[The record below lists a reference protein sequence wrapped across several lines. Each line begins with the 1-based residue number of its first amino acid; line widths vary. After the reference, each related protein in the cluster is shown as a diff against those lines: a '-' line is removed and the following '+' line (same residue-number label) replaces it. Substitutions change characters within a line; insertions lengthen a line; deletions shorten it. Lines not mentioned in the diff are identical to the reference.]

1 MQQQQRKRSLSL
13 AAGKL
18 SFSGSYSMRPKSSG
32 LELRVQEEQVWN
44 EQTSAT
50 TKASFFPIK
59 RTGESVRRLLR
70 RASQSFKFHPNS
82 NGKLLM
88 FPNSDKKSEK
98 EYGSMKSLSEGKAVN
113 SDSESGF
120 CQDDNDCFYASD
132 TLAVRRGMS
141 QPAGGGGR
149 GTCELTAF
157 DYFQTLSNIFHPN

>member
-18 SFSGSYSMRPKSSG
+18 SFSSAHSMRPKSSG
-32 LELRVQEEQVWN
+32 LELRVQEEHVWN

-50 TKASFFPIK
+50 SATSATCFFPIK

-88 FPNSDKKSEK
+88 FSHSDKRSEK
-98 EYGSMKSLSEGKAVN
+98 EYGSMKPLSEGKAVN
-113 SDSESGF
+113 GDSESGF

-132 TLAVRRGMS
+132 TLAVRSGMS
-141 QPAGGGGR
+141 
-149 GTCELTAF
+149 
-157 DYFQTLSNIFHPN
+157 

>member
-18 SFSGSYSMRPKSSG
+18 SFSGAHSMRPKSSG
-32 LELRVQEEQVWN
+32 LELRVQEEHVWN

-50 TKASFFPIK
+50 TKTGFFPIK

-70 RASQSFKFHPNS
+70 RASHSFKFHPNS

-88 FPNSDKKSEK
+88 FSHSDKRSEK
-98 EYGSMKSLSEGKAVN
+98 EYGSMKPLSEGKAVN
-113 SDSESGF
+113 GDSESGF

-141 QPAGGGGR
+141 QPDDVGG
-149 GTCELTAF
+149 
-157 DYFQTLSNIFHPN
+157 QHVN